1 MFYDDKREV
10 ALLRYLFQLS
20 LMKARQGGMMTR
32 IQTGEY
38 RAIVKK
44 LRENY
49 NGLRLPGEKNG
60 P

>member
-1 MFYDDKREV
+1 MFYNDKREV
-10 ALLRYLFQLS
+10 ALLRYLFQIALAR
-20 LMKARQGGMMTR
+20 ARQGGRLTR

-38 RAIVKK
+38 RVIVKK